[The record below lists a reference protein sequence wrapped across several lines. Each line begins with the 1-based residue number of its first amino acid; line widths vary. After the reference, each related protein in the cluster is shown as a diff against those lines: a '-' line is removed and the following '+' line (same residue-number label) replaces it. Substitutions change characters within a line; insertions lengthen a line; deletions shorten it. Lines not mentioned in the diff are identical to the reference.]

1 MRRRPVAG
9 RGGALFSPNLDIM
22 DPDGPRGDPAGPRVL
37 EHDIVMKR
45 LVLLSTAAAV
55 LSLATGC
62 GDGTNPEYQNATA
75 PPTPPADLQKMFMK
89 PEKGKGAAKKAAAAK
104 AGPEAAAPPA
114 Q

>member
-1 MRRRPVAG
+1 
-9 RGGALFSPNLDIM
+9 
-22 DPDGPRGDPAGPRVL
+22 L

-55 LSLATGC
+55 LCLSTGC

-75 PPTPPADLQKMFMK
+75 PPAPPADLQKMFMK
-89 PEKGKGAAKKAAAAK
+89 PEKGKGAARKGTSTKREPAK
-104 AGPEAAAPPA
+104 AEPEAAAPPA